1 MIETLFDFEA
11 AIQYLKDVDWY
22 WVLLFAFLVT
32 MIENIFPPS
41 PSDSVL
47 VFTGTL
53 IPLGTVDFIPLLIIA
68 TLGSVVGFIIM
79 FVLGYNF
86 GHRVVESNRIRF
98 INQKS
103 LEKPEEWFRKWG
115 YYLIVANRFLSG
127 TRAVISFFAGMS
139 ELSLSKTII
148 LSAVSALVWNS
159 ILIYLGYIFA
169 DNYQVILGYIEQYGK
184 IIFIVIS
191 VAIVLFLIK
200 KFLWDKRKKS

>member
-22 WVLLFAFLVT
+22 WVLIFAFLVT

-53 IPLGTVDFIPLLIIA
+53 IPLGTVGFIPLLLVA

-86 GHRVVESNRIRF
+86 GHRVVESNRIKF

-148 LSAVSALVWNS
+148 LSAVSALIWNA

-169 DNYQVILGYIEQYGK
+169 DNYQLILGYIEQYGK
-184 IIFIVIS
+184 IIFIIIS
-191 VAIVLFLIK
+191 VLLVAFLIK
-200 KFLWDKRKKS
+200 KFWWDKRKKN